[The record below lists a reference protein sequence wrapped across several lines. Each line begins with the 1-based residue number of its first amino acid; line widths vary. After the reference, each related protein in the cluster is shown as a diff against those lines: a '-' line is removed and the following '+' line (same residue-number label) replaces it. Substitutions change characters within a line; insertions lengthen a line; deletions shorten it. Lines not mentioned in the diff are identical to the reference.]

1 MAAPDTRR
9 GGDDRPVPLTRW
21 QDWLAAAAVTLVT
34 AGLVAADLADT
45 GFRRWWAA
53 RPFTTGAVTGLLV
66 LLITLLVADQVVR
79 MRQIRNRSRAV
90 SAQAAILIAQAT
102 RSARAVSAALDGSGD
117 RGAATDEVRTYMMML
132 LVAAPVLIDARLS
145 RNFLEQAQHLGGEMA
160 RVLAEVAKDAGPPAR
175 RRDRLSEAVR
185 RLRTAAD
192 PLLQPLSTEQLAA
205 AGDEPADA

>member
-1 MAAPDTRR
+1 M
-9 GGDDRPVPLTRW
+9 PLTRW

-160 RVLAEVAKDAGPPAR
+160 RVLAEAAKDGGAPAR